1 MTAPARA
8 TAAAVDT
15 VAVAAEATAVDT
27 VAVAAEATA
36 VDTVAVAAADTAAV
50 TEAEAAKVGALATA
64 ADMATELAKVATAK
78 ERITGRTRRFRR
90 LQEMNNT
97 DTHHCI
103 GDCSARESKEQY
115 DDYQECCVRLMQKLG
130 LHELAEQRTKCRGQ
144 DETL

>member
-1 MTAPARA
+1 VTAPARA
-8 TAAAVDT
+8 TAAAAAEAAARAAGT
-15 VAVAAEATAVDT
+15 TEAEATAEATAVDT
-27 VAVAAEATA
+27 VAVAA
-36 VDTVAVAAADTAAV
+36 
-50 TEAEAAKVGALATA
+50 AEAAKVGALATA

>member
-8 TAAAVDT
+8 TAAA
-15 VAVAAEATAVDT
+15 AAEAAARAAGTTEAEAT
-27 VAVAAEATA
+27 AEATA